1 MLIHGIFAK
10 TKYCF
15 NMKTIYEC
23 PQSKG
28 IRVSTIL
35 AFLFVL
41 IALILGIYF
50 FTKLGRSAEAII
62 LTSVLVGVAF
72 SSFLVFPLYIIS
84 DDEGIG
90 IKTLVRTIRISFQ
103 DIDHIERLDGGE
115 RLFGIKDAVR
125 LFGVGGVFGFIGW
138 FRMKG
143 IGTFRS
149 YITDEK
155 KAFLIYRKNGVPI
168 AISVSEPE
176 EFLPYYLKGGTK

>member
-1 MLIHGIFAK
+1 
-10 TKYCF
+10 
-15 NMKTIYEC
+15 MKTIYEC

-28 IRVSTIL
+28 VKVSTIL
-35 AFLFVL
+35 AFLFIAV
-41 IALILGIYF
+41 ALILGIYF
-50 FTKLGRSAEAII
+50 FTGTGHSLEAIMLTAI
-62 LTSVLVGVAF
+62 LLAVSF
-72 SSFLVFPLYIIS
+72 SSFLVFPLYIVS

-90 IKTLVRTIRISFQ
+90 IRTLIRTIQIPFQ

-115 RLFGIKDAVR
+115 KLFGIKDAVR

-155 KAFLIYRKNGVPI
+155 KAFMIYRKNGLPI
-168 AISVSEPE
+168 AISIKEPDD
-176 EFLPYYLKGGTK
+176 FLPYYLKGGSK

>member
-1 MLIHGIFAK
+1 
-10 TKYCF
+10 
-15 NMKTIYEC
+15 MKTIYEC

-28 IRVSTIL
+28 VRVSTAL
-35 AFLFVL
+35 ALVFVL
-41 IALILGIYF
+41 VALILEIYF
-50 FTKLGRSAEAII
+50 FTEMGRSLEAVI
-62 LTSVLVGVAF
+62 LTSVLLLVAF

-90 IKTLVRTIRISFQ
+90 IRTLIRTRRISFQ
-103 DIDHIERLDGGE
+103 EIDHIERLDRGE

-155 KAFLIYRKNGVPI
+155 KAFLIFRKNGLPI
-168 AISVSEPE
+168 AISVSEPD

>member
-1 MLIHGIFAK
+1 
-10 TKYCF
+10 
-15 NMKTIYEC
+15 MKTIYEC

-28 IRVSTIL
+28 VRVSTAL
-35 AFLFVL
+35 ALVFVL
-41 IALILGIYF
+41 VVLILEIYF
-50 FTKLGRSAEAII
+50 FTEMGRSLEAVI
-62 LTSVLVGVAF
+62 LTSVLLLVAF

-90 IKTLVRTIRISFQ
+90 IRTLIRTRRISFQ
-103 DIDHIERLDGGE
+103 EIDHIERLDRGE

-155 KAFLIYRKNGVPI
+155 KAFLIFRKNGLPI
-168 AISVSEPE
+168 AISVSEPD

>member
-1 MLIHGIFAK
+1 
-10 TKYCF
+10 
-15 NMKTIYEC
+15 MKTIYEC

-41 IALILGIYF
+41 IALVLGIYF

-72 SSFLVFPLYIIS
+72 SSFLLFPLYIIS

-90 IKTLVRTIRISFQ
+90 IKILVRTVRIPFQ
-103 DIDHIERLDGGE
+103 DIDHIERLDNGK

-125 LFGVGGVFGFIGW
+125 LFGIGGVFGFIGW
-138 FRMKG
+138 FHLKG
-143 IGTFRS
+143 VGIFRS

-168 AISVSEPE
+168 AISVSEPD

>member
-1 MLIHGIFAK
+1 
-10 TKYCF
+10 
-15 NMKTIYEC
+15 MKTIYEC

-28 IRVSTIL
+28 VRVSTAL
-35 AFLFVL
+35 ALVFVL
-41 IALILGIYF
+41 VALILEIYF
-50 FTKLGRSAEAII
+50 FTELGRSLEAVI
-62 LTSVLVGVAF
+62 LTSVLLLVAF

-90 IKTLVRTIRISFQ
+90 IRTLIRTRRISFQ
-103 DIDHIERLDGGE
+103 EIERIERLDSGE

-125 LFGVGGVFGFIGW
+125 LFGIGGVFGFIGW

-143 IGTFRS
+143 VGTFRS

-155 KAFLIYRKNGVPI
+155 KAFLIYRKNGLPI
-168 AISVSEPE
+168 AISVSEPD

>member
-1 MLIHGIFAK
+1 
-10 TKYCF
+10 
-15 NMKTIYEC
+15 MKTIYEC

-28 IRVSTIL
+28 VRVSTAL
-35 AFLFVL
+35 ALVFVL
-41 IALILGIYF
+41 VALILEIYF
-50 FTKLGRSAEAII
+50 FTELGRSLEAVI
-62 LTSVLVGVAF
+62 LTSVLLLVAF

-90 IKTLVRTIRISFQ
+90 IRTLIRTRRISFQ
-103 DIDHIERLDGGE
+103 EIERIERLDSGE

-143 IGTFRS
+143 VGTFRS

-155 KAFLIYRKNGVPI
+155 KAFLIYRKNGLPI
-168 AISVSEPE
+168 AISVSEPD

>member
-1 MLIHGIFAK
+1 
-10 TKYCF
+10 
-15 NMKTIYEC
+15 MKTIYEC

-28 IRVSTIL
+28 VRVSTAL
-35 AFLFVL
+35 ALVFVL
-41 IALILGIYF
+41 VALILEIYF
-50 FTKLGRSAEAII
+50 FTEMGRSLEAVI
-62 LTSVLVGVAF
+62 LTSVLLLVAF

-90 IKTLVRTIRISFQ
+90 IRTLIRTRRISFQ
-103 DIDHIERLDGGE
+103 EIERIERLDSGE

-125 LFGVGGVFGFIGW
+125 LWGIGGVFGFIGW

-155 KAFLIYRKNGVPI
+155 KAFLIFRKNGLPI
-168 AISVSEPE
+168 AISVSEPD

>member
-1 MLIHGIFAK
+1 
-10 TKYCF
+10 
-15 NMKTIYEC
+15 MKTIYEC

-28 IRVSTIL
+28 VRVSTVL
-35 AFLFVL
+35 ALVFVL
-41 IALILGIYF
+41 VVLILEIYF
-50 FTKLGRSAEAII
+50 FTEMGRSLEAVI
-62 LTSVLVGVAF
+62 LTSVLLLVAF

-90 IKTLVRTIRISFQ
+90 IRTLIRTRRISFQ
-103 DIDHIERLDGGE
+103 EIERIERLDSGE

-125 LFGVGGVFGFIGW
+125 LWGIGGVFGFIGW

-155 KAFLIYRKNGVPI
+155 KAFLIYRKNGLPI
-168 AISVSEPE
+168 AISVSEPD
-176 EFLPYYLKGGTK
+176 EFLPYYLKGGTR

>member
-1 MLIHGIFAK
+1 
-10 TKYCF
+10 
-15 NMKTIYEC
+15 MKTIYEC

-28 IRVSTIL
+28 VRVSTAL
-35 AFLFVL
+35 ALVFVL
-41 IALILGIYF
+41 VALILEIYF
-50 FTKLGRSAEAII
+50 FTEMGRSLEAVI
-62 LTSVLVGVAF
+62 LTSVLLLVAF

-90 IKTLVRTIRISFQ
+90 IRTLIRTRRISFQ
-103 DIDHIERLDGGE
+103 EIDHIERLDGGE

-125 LFGVGGVFGFIGW
+125 LCGIGGVFGFIGW

-155 KAFLIYRKNGVPI
+155 KAFLIYRKNGLPI
-168 AISVSEPE
+168 AISVSEPD

>member
-1 MLIHGIFAK
+1 
-10 TKYCF
+10 
-15 NMKTIYEC
+15 MKTIYEC

-28 IRVSTIL
+28 VRVSTAL
-35 AFLFVL
+35 ALVFVL
-41 IALILGIYF
+41 VALILEIYF
-50 FTKLGRSAEAII
+50 FTELGRSLEAVI
-62 LTSVLVGVAF
+62 LTSVLLLVAF

-90 IKTLVRTIRISFQ
+90 IRTLIRTRRISFQ
-103 DIDHIERLDGGE
+103 EIERIERLDSGE

-155 KAFLIYRKNGVPI
+155 KAFLIYRKNGLPI
-168 AISVSEPE
+168 AISVSEPD
-176 EFLPYYLKGGTK
+176 EFLPYYLKGGTR

>member
-1 MLIHGIFAK
+1 
-10 TKYCF
+10 
-15 NMKTIYEC
+15 MKTIYEC

-50 FTKLGRSAEAII
+50 FIKLGRSAEAII

-168 AISVSEPE
+168 AISVSEPD

>member
-1 MLIHGIFAK
+1 
-10 TKYCF
+10 
-15 NMKTIYEC
+15 MKTIYEC

-28 IRVSTIL
+28 VRVSTAL
-35 AFLFVL
+35 ALVFVL
-41 IALILGIYF
+41 VALILEIYF
-50 FTKLGRSAEAII
+50 FTEMGRSLEAVI
-62 LTSVLVGVAF
+62 LTSVLLLVAF

-90 IKTLVRTIRISFQ
+90 IRTLIRTRRISFQ
-103 DIDHIERLDGGE
+103 EIDHIERLDRGE

-155 KAFLIYRKNGVPI
+155 KAFLIYRKNGLPI
-168 AISVSEPE
+168 AISVSEPD

>member
-1 MLIHGIFAK
+1 
-10 TKYCF
+10 
-15 NMKTIYEC
+15 MKTIYEC

-28 IRVSTIL
+28 VRVSTVL

-41 IALILGIYF
+41 VVLILEIYF
-50 FTKLGRSAEAII
+50 LTEMGRSLEAVI
-62 LTSVLVGVAF
+62 LTSVLLLVAF

-90 IKTLVRTIRISFQ
+90 IRTLIRTRRISFQ
-103 DIDHIERLDGGE
+103 EIERIERLDSGE

-125 LFGVGGVFGFIGW
+125 LFGIGGVFGFIGW

-155 KAFLIYRKNGVPI
+155 KAFLIFRKNGLPI
-168 AISVSEPE
+168 AISVSEPDQ
-176 EFLPYYLKGGTK
+176 FMPYYLKGGSR

>member
-1 MLIHGIFAK
+1 M

-15 NMKTIYEC
+15 DMKIIYEC

-28 IRVSTIL
+28 IRVSTVL
-35 AFLFVL
+35 AFLFVFA
-41 IALILGIYF
+41 ALILGIYF
-50 FTKLGRSAEAII
+50 FTEEGRSLEAII
-62 LTSVLVGVAF
+62 LTSVLLLVAF

-90 IKTLVRTIRISFQ
+90 IRTLIRTIRIPFQ
-103 DIDHIERLDGGE
+103 NIDHIERLDGGE
-115 RLFGIKDAVR
+115 RVFGIKNAVR
-125 LFGVGGVFGFIGW
+125 IFGIGGVFGFIGW

-143 IGTFRS
+143 VGTFRS

-155 KAFLIYRKNGVPI
+155 KAFLIYRKDGLPI

-176 EFLPYYLKGGTK
+176 EFLPYYLKGGAK

>member
-1 MLIHGIFAK
+1 
-10 TKYCF
+10 
-15 NMKTIYEC
+15 MKTIYEC

-28 IRVSTIL
+28 VRVSTVL
-35 AFLFVL
+35 AFVFVL
-41 IALILGIYF
+41 VVLIFEIYF
-50 FTKLGRSAEAII
+50 FTEMGRSLEAVI
-62 LTSVLVGVAF
+62 LTSVLLLVAF

-90 IKTLVRTIRISFQ
+90 IRTLIRTRRISFQ
-103 DIDHIERLDGGE
+103 EIERIERLDRGE

-155 KAFLIYRKNGVPI
+155 KAFLIFRKNGLPI
-168 AISVSEPE
+168 AISVSEPD

>member
-1 MLIHGIFAK
+1 
-10 TKYCF
+10 
-15 NMKTIYEC
+15 MKTIYEC
-23 PQSKG
+23 PQSQG

-41 IALILGIYF
+41 IALISGIYF
-50 FTKLGRSAEAII
+50 FTKLGCSAEAII

-72 SSFLVFPLYIIS
+72 SSFLLFPLYIIS

-90 IKTLVRTIRISFQ
+90 IKTLVRTIRIPFQ
-103 DIDHIERLDGGE
+103 DIDHIERLDRGE

-125 LFGVGGVFGFIGW
+125 IFGVGGVFGFIGW

-143 IGTFRS
+143 VGTFHS

-155 KAFLIYRKNGVPI
+155 KAFIIYRKNGLPI
-168 AISVSEPE
+168 AISVSEPD
-176 EFLPYYLKGGTK
+176 EFLPYYLKGGAK

>member
-1 MLIHGIFAK
+1 
-10 TKYCF
+10 
-15 NMKTIYEC
+15 MKTIYEC

-28 IRVSTIL
+28 VRVSTVL
-35 AFLFVL
+35 AFVFVL
-41 IALILGIYF
+41 VALILEIYF
-50 FTKLGRSAEAII
+50 FTEMGRSLEAVI
-62 LTSVLVGVAF
+62 LTSVLLLVAF

-90 IKTLVRTIRISFQ
+90 IRTLIRTRRISFQ
-103 DIDHIERLDGGE
+103 EIDHIERLDRGE

-155 KAFLIYRKNGVPI
+155 KAFLIFRKNGLPI
-168 AISVSEPE
+168 AISVSEPD